1 MASITERQRKDG
13 TSAWQVSIRLP
24 RQPKIIKSF
33 ESLDRAQEF
42 ATITE
47 KHLRTDMA
55 KFKISHE
62 RAKTYTDYEAEKL
75 RAVISMFQSRSG
87 AAMALSGIIPSLLR
101 SVGSAS
107 VGDIKKSWLRD
118 YIAKLR
124 KSKTMGGS
132 QYAWATIH
140 KMISIMSMAVRW
152 RAEDC
157 DLPVKPFPFDCQ
169 SMFPKNWEVKRER
182 RLATHE
188 FIAII
193 RRVRQIDAPSS
204 RFWRHLIRLAIETA
218 ARQQE
223 IVLAQWSEVDLV
235 RRVWTIPAA
244 RTKSKTSRA
253 VPLSRKAVR
262 IFKMLRLI
270 SDPNNP
276 RVFHALGTC
285 ATVSA
290 LFHRYTLEAKVADF
304 RFHDLRHEA
313 ISLMVLYKRQLS
325 VYEIM
330 TMVGH
335 SSLEMLRR
343 YTNLRTDELVHK
355 MD

>member
-1 MASITERQRKDG
+1 M
-13 TSAWQVSIRLP
+13 
-24 RQPKIIKSF
+24 
-33 ESLDRAQEF
+33 
-42 ATITE
+42 
-47 KHLRTDMA
+47 
-55 KFKISHE
+55 
-62 RAKTYTDYEAEKL
+62 
-75 RAVISMFQSRSG
+75 
-87 AAMALSGIIPSLLR
+87 
-101 SVGSAS
+101 
-107 VGDIKKSWLRD
+107 GDIKKSWLRD
-118 YIAKLR
+118 FIEKLR
-124 KSKTMGGS
+124 KPKAMGGKEYS
-132 QYAWATIH
+132 WATIH

-157 DLPVKPFPFDCQ
+157 DLPVKPFPFNCQ
-169 SMFPKNWEVKRER
+169 SMFPKNWEGKRER
-182 RLATHE
+182 RLAKHE

-193 RRVRQIDAPSS
+193 RRVRQIDAPSA

-223 IVLAQWSEVDLV
+223 IVLADWSEVDLE

-244 RTKSKTSRA
+244 RTKSKATRA

-285 ATVSA
+285 ASVSA